1 MSSSKSESANTL
13 SATSSTIVIEREL
26 QKVSLNNPIVICGF
40 VGPGLAGLTAAGYII
55 EHLELHEV
63 AHVRSRYIPPSVI
76 FIGGRIRNPFRIYRD
91 DSGKL
96 AVVICE
102 VPVASSGLYDI
113 SSILLGWLKEFNP
126 TEIVAL
132 DGIPINNL
140 QENRPTFYVAEENRK
155 SVLEGLGFLPAEATL
170 IGGTAGSILSE
181 CLARK
186 IQCLALLVPV
196 SVALLD
202 PGAPLALVRALNS
215 LYMLNITTK
224 ELEEDVEMIH
234 EELNEIAKTYQS
246 LQDQA
251 SAGKTENIPQTMY
264 R

>member
-1 MSSSKSESANTL
+1 MS
-13 SATSSTIVIEREL
+13 
-26 QKVSLNNPIVICGF
+26 P
-40 VGPGLAGLTAAGYII
+40 
-55 EHLELHEV
+55 
-63 AHVRSRYIPPSVI
+63 
-76 FIGGRIRNPFRIYRD
+76 
-91 DSGKL
+91 GKL

-102 VPVASSGLYDI
+102 VPVVSGGLYDI

-132 DGIPINNL
+132 DGISINNL

-155 SVLEGLGFLPAEATL
+155 SALEELGFLPAEATL

-181 CLARK
+181 CLARE

-196 SVALLD
+196 SVTLLD

-215 LYMLNITTK
+215 LYKLNITTK
-224 ELEEDVEMIH
+224 DLEEDVEMIH
-234 EELNEIAKTYQS
+234 QELNEIAKTYQS

-251 SAGKTENIPQTMY
+251 SANKTDDIPQTMY